1 MADVDYGSLPF
12 EEAIEFFK
20 DKLNIPTEKWNDLW
34 KQQHDVAFMVAG
46 AMKADLLMD
55 LRLAMEKA
63 IKEGTTL
70 EQFRKDFDKTVEKN
84 GWNYTGGRNWRTA
97 IIYDTNMR
105 QSYNAGRERQMANPA
120 LRKRRPYGLYVHGD
134 SRVPREE
141 HLAWHNKVVPLDD
154 PWWDTHSPANGW
166 NCSCKKFMLSDA
178 DVERR
183 GLVVES
189 GQDMPFGGRYR
200 WADNN
205 LRLHAIPN
213 GIDPGFDYTPGVND
227 VEKTREQVIQKAKN
241 LPTPLSKY
249 LMSDIGE

>member
-63 IKEGTTL
+63 IKVGTTL
-70 EQFRKDFDKTVEKN
+70 AEFRKDFDKTVEKN

-105 QSYNAGRERQMANPA
+105 QSYNAGRERQMANPD

-134 SRVPREE
+134 SRVPRKE
-141 HLAWHNKVVPLDD
+141 HLAWDGKVVPLDD
-154 PWWDTHSPANGW
+154 SWWDTHSPANGW

-183 GLVVES
+183 GLTVES
-189 GQDMPFGGRYR
+189 GENMPFSGER
-200 WADNN
+200 DS
-205 LRLHAIPN
+205 IPI

-249 LMSDIGE
+249 LMSDIEE